1 VNTLVT
7 ELGKKLAE
15 RWVALLVLPGLLFT
29 ATAAAAAVLGH
40 RHWADLALLEQRLG
54 QLLPPPGAGAS
65 GDLFRTALL
74 LVVLLVAA
82 VGSGLLAGALTTPVE
97 RVLSGR
103 WPAPLR
109 RPALACTRRRHAA
122 WTRAHQEWER
132 AHDAGDRDRL
142 GELAERR
149 NRIAWTEP
157 ANATW
162 IGDRLD
168 APTLRVHQE
177 YGVDLAFLWPRL
189 WLLLPETSRTPLT
202 DARRQLDD
210 AARLGGWALLYL
222 GLGAVWWPSALI
234 GVVVGLVSRQRCRSA
249 ADVYAGLVEA
259 AVDVHLDELL
269 DRFTDEQ
276 GVRPTRPH
284 WGQQITERFRKG
296 I

>member
-1 VNTLVT
+1 MNAFVT
-7 ELGKKLAE
+7 EVGKKLAE

-29 ATAAAAAVLGH
+29 ATATAAALLGH
-40 RHWADLALLEQRLG
+40 RHWADLGMLEQRLG
-54 QLLPPPGAGAS
+54 QLVPPPGAGAS

-82 VGSGLLAGALTTPVE
+82 VGSGLLANALTTPVE
-97 RVLSGR
+97 RVLAGR

-109 RPALACTRRRHAA
+109 RPARACTRRRRNA
-122 WTRAHQEWER
+122 WNRANQEWER
-132 AHDAGDRDRL
+132 ARDAGDRDRL
-142 GELAERR
+142 AELAERR
-149 NRIAWTEP
+149 NRIALIEP
-157 ANATW
+157 TNATW

-177 YGVDLAFLWPRL
+177 YGVDLTFIWPRL
-189 WLLLPETSRTPLT
+189 WLLLPESSRTPLT

-210 AARLGGWALLYL
+210 AVRLGAWALLYL
-222 GLGAVWWPSALI
+222 ALGAVWWPSAII

-259 AVDVHLDELL
+259 AVDVHLEELV
-269 DRFTDEQ
+269 DRFTDDQ